1 VIAAEDLDVTQ
12 LLSTK
17 KQLAHCICY
26 VTARYVPGGDATRA
40 KLVPTV
46 SAILRDKNFLPK
58 GDEEEWTMLQA
69 LSVLYAYRPS
79 GNGISVGD
87 NTFEISQWT
96 IKGYIEAYALHLGV
110 HRSISALQV
119 SIRSGNPDVTSSIG
133 FKKYVYWLW
142 LFNMSHQ

>member
-1 VIAAEDLDVTQ
+1 

-17 KQLAHCICY
+17 KQLAWCICY
-26 VTARYVPGGDATRA
+26 VTARYIPGGDSARA

-46 SAILRDKNFLPK
+46 ATILRDKNFLPK
-58 GDEEEWTMLQA
+58 SEEEEWTMLQA

-79 GNGISVGD
+79 GNGISIIGD
-87 NTFEISQWT
+87 STFEISQWT

-110 HRSISALQV
+110 HRSISTLKA
-119 SIRSGNPDVTSSIG
+119 STRSGASEIISSIG
-133 FKKYVYWLW
+133 FKKYIYWLW